1 MRCVAG
7 KKGKK
12 ERERERGRE
21 RELSPTFINTV
32 YTRRRKWRNPP
43 RSRSWSLSRRYRRQP
58 IFPWWSRREAL
69 SWEERRRENDP
80 WALLSSVI
88 AIPDHE
94 NERPLLFLGKRGGR
108 KRERE
113 RERENESP
121 GGIVGTTS
129 IMSRCNFVLTFCYS
143 SREIECRS
151 RSLLR
156 PPPTTAWFH
165 SHGIG
170 GGLDERGKRW
180 RELRSV
186 CVSCQ
191 RFCGG
196 I

>member
-113 RERENESP
+113 RERERTKVPEESSERHRSCRAATLFLRFVIARVRSSAAQ
-121 GGIVGTTS
+121 G
-129 IMSRCNFVLTFCYS
+129 RCS
-143 SREIECRS
+143 GHPP
-151 RSLLR
+151 LLR
-156 PPPTTAWFH
+156 GFTRTV
-165 SHGIG
+165 SEG
-170 GGLDERGKRW
+170 G
-180 RELRSV
+180 
-186 CVSCQ
+186 
-191 RFCGG
+191 
-196 I
+196 